1 MQIITR
7 QEAKEK
13 GLKRYYT
20 GKPCKYGHDEQRRVR
35 NNRCLECHRQ
45 DSRKR
50 YKDPVKR
57 KQILAKNAEWVEQ
70 NPNKVRKIKNEWVR
84 RNKENV
90 KASQEAYRKANPD
103 KIKQYRKERNSRP
116 EVVVMN
122 RCNTVARRA
131 GLNKATPAWVNK
143 KEIQKIYKRSASLTK
158 RTGTAYEVDHIIPL
172 QRDDICGLH
181 VPWNLQVIP
190 AAENRHKSNKLITQ

>member
-7 QEAKEK
+7 KEAKEK
-13 GLKRYYT
+13 GLPRYYT
-20 GKPCKYGHDEQRRVR
+20 GKPCKHGHDEQRRVA

-57 KQILAKNAEWVEQ
+57 KQILQKNAEWVEQ
-70 NPNKVRKIKNEWVR
+70 NPSKVRKIKDKWVKQ
-84 RNKENV
+84 NKEKV
-90 KASQEAYRKANPD
+90 KALRDAYKKANSD

-116 EVVVMN
+116 AVIVMN

-131 GLNKATPAWVNK
+131 GLNKATPSWVNK
-143 KEIQKIYKRSASLTK
+143 KEIQKVYERSASLTK
-158 RTGTAYEVDHIIPL
+158 RTGVAYEVDHIIPL

-190 AAENRHKSNKLITQ
+190 AAENRRKSNKLIA

>member
-7 QEAKEK
+7 KEAKEK

-20 GKPCKYGHDEQRRVR
+20 GKPCKHGHDEQRKVA
-35 NNRCLECHRQ
+35 NKRCLECHRQ

-50 YKDPVKR
+50 YTDPVKR
-57 KQILAKNAEWVEQ
+57 KQILEKNAEWQ
-70 NPNKVRKIKNEWVR
+70 LH
-84 RNKENV
+84 NKEKVLLIKSRWAKQNKEQV
-90 KASQEAYRKANPD
+90 KSASAAYKKSNKE
-103 KIKQYRKERNSRP
+103 KIKQYAKERNSRP
-116 EVVVMN
+116 DVVVMN

-131 GLNKATPAWVNK
+131 GLNKATPSWVNK
-143 KEIQKIYKRSASLTK
+143 SEIRKIYTRSADLTK

-172 QRDDICGLH
+172 QRKDVCGLH

-190 AAENRHKSNKLITQ
+190 ATENRRKSNKLIAK